1 MLIEYTDGTPAYVR
15 WIHPEC
21 LAAAQGIRDRAMSV
35 DPKRTGVILDRIAA
49 KKAEVPSP
57 LPSIRRP
64 RAWLTRMPWRVHV
77 AMLGQVQTMFCAQL
91 ARFAIAQCR
100 SWLVAKITLKVSIV
114 PQVAASLV
122 EALPGEKRKTTHKD
136 GKGDAKKLRISSQ
149 VCIPES
155 GGTHPAGAHSFARV
169 RSHCTRA
176 QPRTHTLAC

>member
-1 MLIEYTDGTPAYVR
+1 MRFALLATAVASNLPVRCRRRRRTRFWLRLQGKPPRPQYRPPFHSFDSHAHGSASCRAHACTDARKPCGR
-15 WIHPEC
+15 C
-21 LAAAQGIRDRAMSV
+21 
-35 DPKRTGVILDRIAA
+35 
-49 KKAEVPSP
+49 
-57 LPSIRRP
+57 
-64 RAWLTRMPWRVHV
+64 
-77 AMLGQVQTMFCAQL
+77 FCAQL

-100 SWLVAKITLKVSIV
+100 SWLVAKITLVVSIV